1 MSRLTISV
9 PDSIESLAQELLTMT
24 NKTTV
29 SAVFSD
35 ALKWYGEYIKYQEY
49 LKVEIQKGLDD
60 YEQNGTVDIKVDEIV
75 ARAKKRLKQN

>member
-24 NKTTV
+24 NKTTI

-49 LKVEIQKGLDD
+49 LKVEIQKALDD
-60 YEQNGTVDIKVDEIV
+60 YEQNGTVDTKVDEIV

>member
-24 NKTTV
+24 NKTTI

-35 ALKWYGEYIKYQEY
+35 ALKWYGVYIKYQEY
-49 LKVEIQKGLDD
+49 LKVEIQKALDD
-60 YEQNGTVDIKVDEIV
+60 YEQNGTVDTKVDEIV

>member
-1 MSRLTISV
+1 MSGLTISV

-60 YEQNGTVDIKVDEIV
+60 YEQNGTVDAKVDEIV